1 MTARLFSRR
10 FLPAAATQ
18 THAHAY
24 SETAQSLVGRAR
36 FAWELATGASAVAGE
51 VPMVETNPQGQ
62 IGVDMSG
69 PPFGPALLLP
79 VWEWVGQPD
88 GGVSPNNY
96 LSAVGTTTVRL
107 PQFSMWN
114 RPHAVRPD
122 GLAPLQQ
129 MAFVHR
135 TQSGAG
141 TSTVLTI
148 TFRNLTNGTEV
159 KFTRTINVTT
169 TTDYT
174 ETGYVPLAP
183 GLNSLQVSARA
194 SVGTRI
200 FNIRSMLLA
209 VDVKRR
215 VGLSFP
221 G

>member
-1 MTARLFSRR
+1 MTARVFSRR
-10 FLPAAATQ
+10 FLSAAATQ

-24 SETAQSLVGRAR
+24 SETAQSLVGRTR
-36 FAWELATGASAVAGE
+36 FAWELATGASAVTGE
-51 VPMVETNPQGQ
+51 LPMVEVNPQGQ
-62 IGVDMSG
+62 IGCDMSG

-88 GGVSPNNY
+88 GGVSPSNY
-96 LSAVGTTTVRL
+96 LSAIGTTTVRL
-107 PQFSMWN
+107 PQFSLWN

-129 MAFVHR
+129 MVFSHR
-135 TQSGAG
+135 TQAGAG

-148 TFRNLTNGTEV
+148 TFRNITNGTEV
-159 KFTRTINVTT
+159 VYTRTINTT
-169 TTDYT
+169 STVDYT

-183 GLNSLQVSARA
+183 GLNSLQISARS
-194 SVGTRI
+194 SVGTRV

-209 VDVKRR
+209 VGAKRR
-215 VGLSFP
+215 VDLSFP

>member
-24 SETAQSLVGRAR
+24 SETAQSLVGRTR

-88 GGVSPNNY
+88 GGISPSNY

-107 PQFSMWN
+107 PQFSLWN

-129 MAFVHR
+129 MIFSHR
-135 TQSGAG
+135 TQAGAG
-141 TSTVLTI
+141 TSTRLTI
-148 TFRNLTNGTEV
+148 TFRNITNGTEV
-159 KFTRTINVTT
+159 VYTRIINATSTV
-169 TTDYT
+169 DYS

-183 GLNSLQVSARA
+183 GLNSLMVFVRA
-194 SVGTRI
+194 SEGTRT
-200 FNIRSMLLA
+200 FNVRSMLLA

-215 VGLSFP
+215 IGLSFP